1 MGRALSSLRE
11 TNLKTTVLFSAI
23 AVLPLFYG
31 ASNCG
36 GPSKVPESR
45 SYGSSVDKFISANYI
60 PSWSPDG
67 SLVAFTIVNLKHADG
82 SYDAGAATYVVR
94 TDGSELWR
102 VTETTEWYEEDYTP
116 SFSPDGTRLLY
127 TTSRHPPAK
136 QPDARRSFEIETSAL
151 DGSDRRRLTNHR
163 DDDTSPAWSPDGRHI
178 AFSRGSGDSSG
189 IYVMAADGSD
199 RRQLVGYS
207 SLNPVNGI
215 TRPQE
220 GPVWSPNG
228 RTLAFVVLEI
238 LGSSSNQALYTVNAD
253 GSGLKSLFYPH
264 PYGVVITS
272 APAWSPDGERLAF
285 LLGAPEA
292 DPLYPSGVYMVDP
305 NRPGLSEEE
314 KSSDA
319 PRGMAELL
327 SPIPM
332 GQFRLFPVG
341 LAWAPDGSRI
351 LVHLG
356 KQTDRGIDINYE
368 LQRSY
373 VIDVNGNVVKFDA
386 GRYSSWSPDGT
397 RIASLSHS
405 TVVSPKLDEEAVHQP
420 ILLTMAP
427 DGSDVRVLVRIAREG
442 GLELANESR

>member
-1 MGRALSSLRE
+1 MTLQ
-11 TNLKTTVLFSAI
+11 
-23 AVLPLFYG
+23 
-31 ASNCG
+31 
-36 GPSKVPESR
+36 
-45 SYGSSVDKFISANYI
+45 
-60 PSWSPDG
+60 
-67 SLVAFTIVNLKHADG
+67 HADG

-151 DGSDRRRLTNHR
+151 DGSDRRRLTDHR
-163 DDDTSPAWSPDGRHI
+163 EDDTSPAWSPDGRHI
-178 AFSRGSGDSSG
+178 AFSKGGTGDSSG

-199 RRQLVGYS
+199 QRQLVGYS
-207 SLNPVNGI
+207 SLNLGSGI
-215 TRPQE
+215 AKLQE

-228 RTLAFVVLEI
+228 RTLAFVAV
-238 LGSSSNQALYTVNAD
+238 GARNHPMNQALYTMNAD
-253 GSGLKSLFYPH
+253 GSGLKILFYKPKT
-264 PYGVVITS
+264 YGAGITG
-272 APAWSPDGERLAF
+272 ALTWSPDGERLAF
-285 LLGAPEA
+285 LLEA
-292 DPLYPSGVYMVDP
+292 AEDDPLYPPGVYMVDP
-305 NRPGLSEEE
+305 NRPGLGEEE
-314 KSSDA
+314 KSSDV
-319 PRGMAELL
+319 PTGMAELL

-332 GQFRLFPVG
+332 VQWRLSPLG
-341 LAWAPDGSRI
+341 LAWSPDGSRI

-405 TVVSPKLDEEAVHQP
+405 GVASPKLDEEAVHQP

>member
-23 AVLPLFYG
+23 AVIPLFYG

-45 SYGSSVDKFISANYI
+45 SYGSSVEQFISGNHI
-60 PSWSPDG
+60 PSWSLDGSLIAFTIEHVDHPDG
-67 SLVAFTIVNLKHADG
+67 SSDVGAD
-82 SYDAGAATYVVR
+82 TYIVR

-151 DGSDRRRLTNHR
+151 DGSDRRRLTDHR
-163 DDDTSPAWSPDGRHI
+163 DEDTSPAWSPDGRHI
-178 AFSRGSGDSSG
+178 AFSRGTGDSSG

-207 SLNPVNGI
+207 SLNLGSGI
-215 TRPQE
+215 TKLQE
-220 GPVWSPNG
+220 GPVWSPSG
-228 RTLAFVVLEI
+228 RTLAFVAV
-238 LGSSSNQALYTVNAD
+238 GARNHPMNQALYTVNAD
-253 GSGLKSLFYPH
+253 GSGLKTLFYKPKT
-264 PYGVVITS
+264 YGAGITS

-285 LLGAPEA
+285 LLEA
-292 DPLYPSGVYMVDP
+292 AEDDSLYPPGVYMVDP
-305 NRPGLSEEE
+305 NGSGLSGEEN
-314 KSSDA
+314 SSDV
-319 PRGMAELL
+319 PRGEAELL
-327 SPIPM
+327 WSQGEKRP
-332 GQFRLFPVG
+332 FPLG
-341 LAWAPDGSRI
+341 LAWSPDGSRI
-351 LVHLG
+351 LVYLG
-356 KQTDRGIDINYE
+356 KHPGRANDSNYD
-368 LQRSY
+368 LQPSY
-373 VIDVNGNVVKFDA
+373 VIDVNGNVLKFDA
-386 GRYSSWSPDGT
+386 GRSSSWSPDGT
-397 RIASLSHS
+397 RIASLSHDA
-405 TVVSPKLDEEAVHQP
+405 VLSPKRFKESAHKP